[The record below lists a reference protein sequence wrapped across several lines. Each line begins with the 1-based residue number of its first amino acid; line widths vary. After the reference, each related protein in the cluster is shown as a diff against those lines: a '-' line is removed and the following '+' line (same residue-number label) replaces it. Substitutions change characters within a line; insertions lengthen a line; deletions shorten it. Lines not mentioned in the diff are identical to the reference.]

1 MGARGPAPS
10 RSKLYKI
17 TMFRTGDKRVQ
28 TVYRVDQMRAE
39 MYIRDQRTKGFDLVF
54 FGEYKLERT
63 LNG

>member
-17 TMFRTGDKRVQ
+17 SMFRSGDKRSQ
-28 TVYRVDQMRAE
+28 TVYRVDIMRAE
-39 MYIRDQRTKGFDLVF
+39 MYIRDQKMKGFELVF